1 MFVMLCVR
9 KANPL
14 VTIDE
19 GTGDAGGVVVN
30 DPNYR
35 QGICIAAVRDFVKL

>member
-1 MFVMLCVR
+1 MLRVR

-19 GTGDAGGVVVN
+19 GTGDGGGVVVN

-35 QGICIAAVRDFVKL
+35 PGTML